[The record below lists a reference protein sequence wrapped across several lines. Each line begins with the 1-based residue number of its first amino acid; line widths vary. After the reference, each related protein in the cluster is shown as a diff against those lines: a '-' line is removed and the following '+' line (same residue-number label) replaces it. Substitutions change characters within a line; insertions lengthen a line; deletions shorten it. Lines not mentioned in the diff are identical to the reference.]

1 VKKTL
6 LRALACGA
14 VVAGAIA
21 ACGGDGGGGGFL
33 PGPVGGNPP
42 ATPDKY
48 SAEVRW
54 TQYGLPHVKAADY
67 AGLGY
72 GFGYA
77 VARDHL
83 CLLADRVV
91 TLRGERSERFGPDG
105 ASLVAFLQTSNLNS
119 DLFYR
124 VQLSDEEV
132 DAAWRDLSADAR
144 GLAEGYARARRRRR
158 CAPATW
164 CAPPC
169 RSTRCG
175 RRWPSRPMPWPRPG
189 TSWARPPS
197 PRPPKTARPP
207 SAWRAMPGL
216 SAPRPRARVHR

>member
-1 VKKTL
+1 MKATL

-14 VVAGAIA
+14 VVAGAIV

-72 GFGYA
+72 GYGYA

-105 ASLVAFLQTSNLNS
+105 ASLGAFLQTSNLNS

-144 GLAEGYARARRRRR
+144 GLAEGYAAGFNRRLRDLG
-158 CAPATW
+158 AEAAATA
-164 CAPPC
+164 CQGAAPPQM
-169 RSTRCG
+169 RASDVVRATMQVNSLWKALAVAPYAAASTWDHLAGC
-175 RRWPSRPMPWPRPG
+175 
-189 TSWARPPS
+189 
-197 PRPPKTARPP
+197 
-207 SAWRAMPGL
+207 
-216 SAPRPRARVHR
+216 